1 MFYFFFNIFNIIHL
15 SHLKQIELNTSK
27 VKQGE
32 ETEVK
37 LSRKNNNISINRAI
51 YSFREKIKHKIETIK
66 LFESK
71 IESLNKII
79 LRSEK

>member
-1 MFYFFFNIFNIIHL
+1 MFYFFFNIIHL

-37 LSRKNNNISINRAI
+37 LSIKNHNISINRAI

-71 IESLNKII
+71 IESINKII
-79 LRSEK
+79 LSSEK

>member
-1 MFYFFFNIFNIIHL
+1 MFYFFFNIIHL

-66 LFESK
+66 LFQSQT
-71 IESLNKII
+71 N
-79 LRSEK
+79 RTN

>member
-37 LSRKNNNISINRAI
+37 LSRKITI
-51 YSFREKIKHKIETIK
+51 YQLIEQFIHFGKKLNIK
-66 LFESK
+66 LKQLNYSK
-71 IESLNKII
+71 VK
-79 LRSEK
+79 

>member
-51 YSFREKIKHKIETIK
+51 NSFREKIKHKIETIK

-71 IESLNKII
+71 IESINKII

>member
-37 LSRKNNNISINRAI
+37 LSRKNNNISVKRAI
-51 YSFREKIKHKIETIK
+51 YSFREKLNIK
-66 LFESK
+66 LKQLNYSK
-71 IESLNKII
+71 VK
-79 LRSEK
+79 